1 MSRGAGAVGLRRSVA
16 ALLLLGAACA
26 GPQREL
32 CGTLSEE
39 MRAVRE
45 KSRECDLPLSS
56 LIGDSCGDTSACT
69 ANDHTLLAAEASCVD
84 HLPRC
89 ADARSCRGE
98 ACADAVPGATADWQK
113 QLDAC
118 RRGSA
123 AISGACS
130 KALSR
135 AQ

>member
-1 MSRGAGAVGLRRSVA
+1 MSRAA
-16 ALLLLGAACA
+16 ALLLLLVSACA
-26 GPQREL
+26 GSRPEL

-39 MRAVRE
+39 LRAVRE

-56 LIGDSCGDTSACT
+56 LVADSCGDTSACT
-69 ANDHTLLAAEASCVD
+69 DKDRELIAAEVACVE

-89 ADARSCRGE
+89 DDARSCRGE
-98 ACADAVPGATADWQK
+98 ACADAMPGSTADWQK

-118 RRGSA
+118 RRPSA
-123 AISGACS
+123 AISQACR

>member
-1 MSRGAGAVGLRRSVA
+1 MSRAA
-16 ALLLLGAACA
+16 ALVLLLVTACA
-26 GPQREL
+26 GSRHEV

-56 LIGDSCGDTSACT
+56 LVSDSCNDSAACT
-69 ANDHTLLAAEASCVD
+69 EADQKIIADEATCVE

-89 ADARSCRGE
+89 DDARTCRGD
-98 ACADAVPGATADWQK
+98 ACADAMPGSSADWQK

-118 RRGSA
+118 RRPSA
-123 AISGACS
+123 AISQACR
-130 KALSR
+130 KAIAR
-135 AQ
+135 TQ